1 MDLKHPGNQ
10 EVSMGG
16 ECPYNTSK
24 HPCNTQV
31 ECMVLEETVNEASEV
46 YEEMRDENQRLRDR
60 IQLLGD
66 VLLYYGIGL
75 PPED

>member
-1 MDLKHPGNQ
+1 MN
-10 EVSMGG
+10 S

-24 HPCNTQV
+24 QPCNIQL
-31 ECMVLEETVNEASEV
+31 ECMVLEETVNEATEV
-46 YEEMRDENQRLRDR
+46 YEEMRDENQRLRDWL
-60 IQLLGD
+60 QLLED